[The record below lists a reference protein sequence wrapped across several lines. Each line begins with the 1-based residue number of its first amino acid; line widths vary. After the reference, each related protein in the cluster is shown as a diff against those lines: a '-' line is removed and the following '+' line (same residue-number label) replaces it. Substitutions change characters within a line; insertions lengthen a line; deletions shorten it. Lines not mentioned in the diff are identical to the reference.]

1 MSNPGVI
8 SLVRKVIG
16 GQLLK
21 IEDNIGESIHIHFG
35 DNLRLDLSIAEFM
48 DFTNR
53 MADALNR
60 MIDIPGVNV
69 RNLCPIYLNEQ
80 LREFADLE
88 RVEVDQVRLGRLLTE
103 FVDEDGRKYLGPI
116 ADSRIS
122 KALRDGDTRELLQR
136 EQCNLRGETNLRRA
150 DAIFASIRDNGY
162 PYKNRYIIL
171 HNSGYYIRDGLHR
184 ASCLLHLLGDV
195 DVPVLRLHFREDR
208 HSDEMMAY
216 GFILEHVNRMGLGA
230 DGSEPRRLPRPLA
243 ECWKDA
249 LNGFLR
255 GRKVAV
261 KEPDDI
267 ALSLLTL
274 LDRDIDIR
282 CIIAKDAGQAR
293 LFGADVI
300 VDADIDNHDVDT
312 ILVASA
318 AFHREMC
325 AELRDSN
332 RQRGGR
338 CRILDMYAV

>member
-1 MSNPGVI
+1 MKSFLTTIAG
-8 SLVRKVIG
+8 LVFSVMLI
-16 GQLLK
+16 L
-21 IEDNIGESIHIHFG
+21 
-35 DNLRLDLSIAEFM
+35 
-48 DFTNR
+48 
-53 MADALNR
+53 
-60 MIDIPGVNV
+60 
-69 RNLCPIYLNEQ
+69 
-80 LREFADLE
+80 
-88 RVEVDQVRLGRLLTE
+88 
-103 FVDEDGRKYLGPI
+103 LGPAAAQAEVNLQVLSVQDANAARQE
-116 ADSRIS
+116 ADRLFEQGVPAFVRAEDVPGKGVWNRVYVGPFETEAEARAAGNNLKVAGTI
-122 KALRDGDTRELLQR
+122 GDFIVKSQPGQPAAT
-136 EQCNLRGETNLRRA
+136 A
-150 DAIFASIRDNGY
+150 PAS
-162 PYKNRYIIL
+162 
-171 HNSGYYIRDGLHR
+171 
-184 ASCLLHLLGDV
+184 DV